1 MKTLTRVDLSDIL
14 HGCAILGTGGGG
26 ELDEG
31 FYYIDKALAEGK
43 TFKLVSVD
51 DVPQGKKIC
60 TPYMLGALSPMTPEE
75 EQQYTR
81 LPKSSSSS
89 IMTAFRRLEK
99 YTGDEFYGTICCEL
113 GGSNTAISFYVAAMA
128 NGYIIDAD
136 VAGRAVPEITHSTYY
151 FNNIPAAPIV
161 TANEFGE
168 CFICENVIDDLR
180 AENVVRALSMISRN
194 DIAAIDHA
202 MPIEQVK
209 DAVIKG
215 TISKSL
221 EIGKAYRLAKENNQ
235 DIADAIASHGGGYV
249 AFRGSIAKY
258 QFKTQDG
265 FTLGDIFIEG
275 TGQHLN
281 DRYHIEVKNE
291 NLVSRLNG
299 VVDVTIPDLICCLDM
314 DSNSPITNPN
324 VSYGVNVAVIV
335 LPAPKEFVTEKGLQ
349 AFGPAYVGIDAPYQA
364 AVERHFL
371 QATHF
376 ENHD

>member
-1 MKTLTRVDLSDIL
+1 MMKTLTRLDLSDIL

-31 FYYIDKALAEGK
+31 FHYIDKALEAGK
-43 TFKLVSVD
+43 TFNLISVEN
-51 DVPQGKKIC
+51 VPAGKNIC
-60 TPYMLGALSPMTPEE
+60 TPYMLGALTPMSEE
-75 EQQYTR
+75 EELQYKR
-81 LPKSSSSS
+81 LPKADESS
-89 IMTAFRRLEK
+89 IMTAFKRLEQ

-151 FNNIPAAPIV
+151 FNDIPAAPIV

-180 AENVVRALSMISRN
+180 AESVVRALSMISRN

-221 EIGKAYRLAKENNQ
+221 AIGQAYRKAKEQNK
-235 DIADAIASHGGGYV
+235 DIADEIANHGEGYV
-249 AFRGSIAKY
+249 AFRGIVTEFS
-258 QFKTQDG
+258 FKTQDG
-265 FTLGDIFIEG
+265 FTLGDVYIDG
-275 TGQHLN
+275 TGEYVSN
-281 DRYHIEVKNE
+281 RYHIEVKNE
-291 NLVSRLNG
+291 NLVSRLNEE
-299 VVDVTIPDLICCLDM
+299 VDVTIPDLICCLDM
-314 DSNSPITNPN
+314 DTLTPITNPN
-324 VSYGVNVAVIV
+324 FSQQMNVAIVV
-335 LPAPKEFVTEKGLQ
+335 LPAPKEFTTERGLE
-349 AFGPAYVGIDAPYQA
+349 AFGPAYVGLKMPYIA
-364 AVERHFL
+364 AVERHFK
-371 QATHF
+371 
-376 ENHD
+376 NNRYKNIK